1 MRSTRPRKRERTTLR
16 LFFVRCPGCSGLRG
30 DESSLLAP
38 VKFVKPCKTSAEHIA
53 LMKGRCLAFGDEAF
67 ATHWLETTGYFRLTG
82 YGLHFRQR
90 DAKGELTENFIAGT
104 RFEDLVELYEFD
116 RHLRLLI
123 LDAVERFEVA
133 FRTRLNN
140 TMAAKHGP
148 HWFMDDALFSKK
160 TGGDGKLLFDH
171 SEFLEAAK
179 KHQQT
184 PFIRKY
190 LATYTDPPY
199 PPCWM
204 LAETITFGTWS
215 RAYGML
221 IDNQDQKPVSDSF
234 RLSVGEMASFSQA
247 ITDLRNKCA
256 HQSRVWDSHFGSG
269 PRKKGNLR
277 KVVTD
282 NSRLYAQ
289 IAALIYCLWTAE
301 PDNRWLDRLDELIS
315 SCPAANLDL
324 MGFPPAWK
332 ETLLSLRDNATGK
345 ADGGGTATL
354 PETA

>member
-16 LFFVRCPGCSGLRG
+16 LFFLYAAQVLLDAWRPTLSLR
-30 DESSLLAP
+30 A

-53 LMKGRCLAFGDEAF
+53 LMKSRGLEFGDDAF
-67 ATHWLETTGYFRLTG
+67 AVHWLENTGYFRLTG
-82 YGLHFRQR
+82 YGLHFRER
-90 DAKGELTENFIAGT
+90 GSDGKLTENFIKGT

-140 TMAAKHGP
+140 AMAAKHGP

-160 TGGDGKLLFDH
+160 TDGTGKQLFDH
-171 SEFLEAAK
+171 TEFLEAAK

-184 PFIRKY
+184 PFIKKY

-221 IDNQDQKPVSDSF
+221 VGNQDQKLVSNAF
-234 RLSVGEMASFSQA
+234 RLSVEEMASFSQA

-256 HQSRVWDSHFGSG
+256 HQSRVWDSHFVSG

-289 IAALIYCLWTAE
+289 LAALIYCLWTVE
-301 PDNRWLDRLDELIS
+301 PENGWLDRLEKLIGQY
-315 SCPAANLDL
+315 PVVKIDL
-324 MGFPPAWK
+324 MGFPVDWK
-332 ETLLSLRDNATGK
+332 DKLLSLRESATKGNPGTDASP
-345 ADGGGTATL
+345 AD
-354 PETA
+354 P

>member
-1 MRSTRPRKRERTTLR
+1 M
-16 LFFVRCPGCSGLRG
+16 RG
-30 DESSLLAP
+30 DKPSLLVA
-38 VKFVKPCKTSAEHIA
+38 VKFVKPCKTSSEHIA
-53 LMKGRCLAFGDEAF
+53 LMKSRGLEFGDETF
-67 ATHWLETTGYFRLTG
+67 AAHWLENTGYFRLTG
-82 YGLHFRQR
+82 YGLHFRER
-90 DAKGELTENFIAGT
+90 DAAGKLTEDFIKGT
-104 RFEDLVELYEFD
+104 RFEDLVGLYEFD

-160 TGGDGKLLFDH
+160 TDGDGRLLFDH

-184 PFIRKY
+184 PFIKKY
-190 LATYTDPPY
+190 LATYTEPAY

-221 IDNQDQKPVSDSF
+221 IDNQDRKTVADLFHLPVK
-234 RLSVGEMASFSQA
+234 EMASFSQA

-256 HQSRVWDSHFGSG
+256 HQSRVWDGHFVAG
-269 PRKKGNLR
+269 PRMKNVLR
-277 KVVTD
+277 ATITD
-282 NSRLYAQ
+282 NSRLFAQ
-289 IAALIYCLWTAE
+289 IAALIYCLWTVEAE
-301 PDNRWLDRLDELIS
+301 TRWLDRLEELIGS
-315 SCPAANLDL
+315 YPIVDSGL
-324 MGFPPAWK
+324 MGFPANWK
-332 ETLLSLRDNATGK
+332 EKLLSLREEATGK
-345 ADGGGTATL
+345 GHGDKTEQ
-354 PETA
+354 ETS

>member
-1 MRSTRPRKRERTTLR
+1 MKFEKKYLTPDQHVELMRSR
-16 LFFVRCPGCSGLRG
+16 GLAVG
-30 DESSLLAP
+30 DELLA
-38 VKFVKPCKTSAEHIA
+38 S
-53 LMKGRCLAFGDEAF
+53 
-67 ATHWLETTGYFRLTG
+67 HWLESAGYYRLTG
-82 YGLHFRQR
+82 YGLPFRER
-90 DAKGELTENFIAGT
+90 NDDGTLSDRFVSGT
-104 RFEDLVELYEFD
+104 RFEDLVDLYEFD

-160 TGGDGKLLFDH
+160 ADGEGKLLFDH

-190 LATYTDPPY
+190 LASYTDPAY

-221 IDNQDQKPVSDSF
+221 VSNQDQKPVSDGF
-234 RLSVGEMASFSQA
+234 RTSVKEMASWSQA

-256 HQSRVWDSHFGSG
+256 HQSRVWDNRFVSG
-269 PRKKGNLR
+269 PRKKGNLAG
-277 KVVTD
+277 VVSD
-282 NSRLYAQ
+282 NQCLFAQ
-289 IAALIYCLWTAE
+289 IAALIYCLWTVE
-301 PDNRWLDRLDELIS
+301 PETHWLDRLESLIA
-315 SCPAANLDL
+315 SCPVADPGL
-324 MGFPPAWK
+324 MGLSAGWK
-332 ETLLSLRDNATGK
+332 EKLLSLRATATGQ
-345 ADGGGTATL
+345 AEAHPVSATERKM
-354 PETA
+354 PEAP

>member
-1 MRSTRPRKRERTTLR
+1 
-16 LFFVRCPGCSGLRG
+16 
-30 DESSLLAP
+30 
-38 VKFVKPCKTSAEHIA
+38 
-53 LMKGRCLAFGDEAF
+53 MKGRGLAFADEAF
-67 ATHWLETTGYFRLTG
+67 ALHWLETAGYFRLTG
-82 YGLHFRQR
+82 YGLHFRER
-90 DAKGELTENFIAGT
+90 DASGELTENFIPGT
-104 RFEDLVELYEFD
+104 RFEDLVKLYEFD

-148 HWFMDDALFSKK
+148 HWFMNDALFSKK
-160 TGGDGKLLFDH
+160 AGPDGKLLFDH

-184 PFIRKY
+184 PFIKKY
-190 LATYTDPPY
+190 LATYDDPPY

-221 IDNQDQKPVSDSF
+221 VDNQDQKPVSDAF
-234 RLSVGEMASFSQA
+234 RLSVREMASFSQA

-269 PRKKGNLR
+269 PRKKGNLS
-277 KVVTD
+277 KAISD

-289 IAALIYCLWTAE
+289 IAALVYCLWTAE
-301 PDNRWLDRLDELIS
+301 PDNRWLDRLGELIDS
-315 SCPAANLDL
+315 YPGTSLGL
-324 MGFPPAWK
+324 MGFPSDW
-332 ETLLSLRDNATGK
+332 EERLLSLRDNATGR
-345 ADGGGTATL
+345 GGSSEAPSGPKTV
-354 PETA
+354 

>member
-1 MRSTRPRKRERTTLR
+1 MPGDQPS
-16 LFFVRCPGCSGLRG
+16 LFG
-30 DESSLLAP
+30 A
-38 VKFVKPCKTSAEHIA
+38 VKFVKPCKTSTEHIA
-53 LMKGRCLAFGDEAF
+53 LMKSRGLEFGDEAF
-67 ATHWLETTGYFRLTG
+67 AVHWLENTGYFRLTG
-82 YGLHFRQR
+82 YGLHFRER
-90 DAKGELTENFIAGT
+90 DKDDKLTENFVKGT
-104 RFEDLVELYEFD
+104 RFEDLVALYEFD

-160 TGGDGKLLFDH
+160 TDDDGRLLFDH
-171 SEFLEAAK
+171 AEFLEAAK

-184 PFIRKY
+184 PFIKKY

-221 IDNQDQKPVSDSF
+221 IGNQDQKPVSDAF
-234 RLSVGEMASFSQA
+234 RLSVNEMTSFSQA

-256 HQSRVWDSHFGSG
+256 HQSRVWDHRFVSV
-269 PRKKGNLR
+269 PRKKGTLS

-289 IAALIYCLWTAE
+289 TAALIYCLWTVE
-301 PDNRWLDRLDELIS
+301 PENGWLDRLENLIAQY
-315 SCPAANLDL
+315 PVVKIAL
-324 MGFPPAWK
+324 MGFPPDWK
-332 ETLLSLRDNATGK
+332 EKLLSLRDVATGSSQGDK
-345 ADGGGTATL
+345 TAPKQGTA
-354 PETA
+354 

>member
-1 MRSTRPRKRERTTLR
+1 MW
-16 LFFVRCPGCSGLRG
+16 G
-30 DESSLLAP
+30 DEACLPVVVMFSKPYRTSS
-38 VKFVKPCKTSAEHIA
+38 EHIA
-53 LMKGRCLAFGDEAF
+53 LMKSRGLAFEDEAF
-67 ATHWLETTGYFRLTG
+67 AAHWLENTGYFRLTG
-82 YGLHFRQR
+82 YGLHFRER
-90 DAKGELTENFIAGT
+90 DDDGKLTDHFIAGT
-104 RFEDLVELYEFD
+104 RFEDLVDLYEFD

-160 TGGDGKLLFDH
+160 TDGDGKLLFDH

-184 PFIRKY
+184 PFIKKY
-190 LATYTDPPY
+190 LATYTDPAY

-221 IDNQDQKPVSDSF
+221 IDNQDRKTVADLFHLPVK
-234 RLSVGEMASFSQA
+234 EMASFSQA

-256 HQSRVWDSHFGSG
+256 HQSRVWDAHFVAG
-269 PRKKGNLR
+269 PRMKNVLR
-277 KVVTD
+277 DTITN
-282 NSRLYAQ
+282 NSRLFAQ
-289 IAALIYCLWTAE
+289 TAALIYCLWTVEAE
-301 PDNRWLDRLDELIS
+301 TRWLDHLEKLMGS
-315 SCPAANLDL
+315 YPAVDSGL
-324 MGFPPAWK
+324 MGFPGDWK
-332 ETLLSLRDNATGK
+332 EKLLLLRGK
-345 ADGGGTATL
+345 AIEKGDGER
-354 PETA
+354 PEQGR